1 MWSKFT
7 LARVDSPILIIG
19 GNGMKY
25 PKYTVGV
32 ITISDKGAAG
42 ERVDLSGPKI
52 VSIIEET
59 GLFDVKERIIISDD
73 RDGIEATLKRMADEE
88 GYNLILTTGGTGFA
102 PRDNAPEATK
112 AVMTKD
118 CPGISE
124 YIRMKSCE
132 ITPKGMLSR
141 GASVIRNS
149 TLVVNLPVS
158 PKAVREI
165 LGLIIPALTHG
176 LDMVLQRYGE
186 CATREG
192 ENA

>member
-1 MWSKFT
+1 MEF
-7 LARVDSPILIIG
+7 
-19 GNGMKY
+19 

-42 ERVDLSGPKI
+42 ERIDKSGPKI

-59 GLFDVKERIIISDD
+59 GLFDVKEQIIISDD
-73 RDGIEATLKRMADEE
+73 RDGIEENLKRMADEE

-102 PRDNAPEATK
+102 PRENAPEATK
-112 AVMTKD
+112 AVMTKV

-124 YIRMKSCE
+124 YMRMKSCE

-149 TLVVNLPVS
+149 TLIINLPGA
-158 PKAVREI
+158 PKAVRENLGFI
-165 LGLIIPALTHG
+165 LPALTHG

-186 CATREG
+186 CASRE
-192 ENA
+192 ENNA